1 MNSYLLTGFLVL
13 NAFVIGLLAAI
24 AWRHARAH
32 FKPEHRETTQPI
44 ANVPQVRLPISVRDR
59 IIQEAEQTFM
69 AELTKSV
76 SELQQ
81 DLTATSAHLN
91 EQLQQLG
98 SEVAISER
106 GRYYNMLEELRKR
119 TGDALAAAQ
128 AEIAKNQQE
137 LKAQMAQEQQALQA
151 KMAQELAAE
160 KQRILQQIDTKLADA
175 VGSFLT
181 ETLQH
186 NVDLGAQAPYLTA
199 MLEEHKDDFKKEVD
213 DGSASAAK

>member
-1 MNSYLLTGFLVL
+1 MNSYFLIGFLVV
-13 NAFVIGLLAAI
+13 NAFVIGLLSAI

-32 FKPEHRETTQPI
+32 FRPEPHETAKPL
-44 ANVPQVRLPISVRDR
+44 ANVPQVHLPISVRDR
-59 IIQEAEQTFM
+59 IIEEAEQTFQ
-69 AELTKSV
+69 AELNRSV
-76 SELQQ
+76 GELQE
-81 DLTATSAHLN
+81 DLKTTSTHLN

-119 TGDALAAAQ
+119 TGDALATAQ

-137 LKAQMAQEQQALQA
+137 LNAQLAQDKQAMQA
-151 KMAQELAAE
+151 KMAEELAAE
-160 KQRILQQIDTKLADA
+160 KKRILEQIDTKLADA

-186 NVDLGAQAPYLTA
+186 NVDLGAQAAYLTA
-199 MLEEHKDDFKKEVD
+199 MLEEHKADFKKEVD
-213 DGSASAAK
+213 DGPADAAK